1 MMDTGKISLRPVTD
15 ADDPVLLEIYASTR
29 VQELDMVPWGEEQ
42 KNAFVKMQFEAQ
54 TQHYKAEH
62 PQANHDL
69 ICLADAPVGR
79 LYLDRQ
85 AERLHILDIT
95 VLPQHRNTGIGSFVL
110 RQILEE
116 AAKSRKPVTIYVE
129 TFNPSVRLFERLA
142 FQRDQETGLH
152 FLMKWCAA
160 P

>member
-15 ADDPVLLEIYASTR
+15 ADNPILLDIYASTR
-29 VQELDMVPWGEEQ
+29 AQELATVPWNAEQ

-54 TQHYKAEH
+54 TQHYKTEH

-95 VLPQHRNTGIGSFVL
+95 VLPQHRNMSIGSFVL
-110 RQILEE
+110 RQILDE
-116 AAKSRKPVTIYVE
+116 ASTSRKPVTIYVE
-129 TFNPSVRLFERLA
+129 TFNPSVRLFERLG

-152 FLMKWCAA
+152 FLMKWSAA
-160 P
+160 R